1 MSRTYKHLNKLTKAE
16 LISIIKDSDN
26 VINYL
31 ETRIKKAGV
40 KIWN

>member
-1 MSRTYKHLNKLTKAE
+1 MKHIEVVAG
-16 LISIIKDSDN
+16 IIKDSDN

-31 ETRIKKAGV
+31 ETQIKKAGV